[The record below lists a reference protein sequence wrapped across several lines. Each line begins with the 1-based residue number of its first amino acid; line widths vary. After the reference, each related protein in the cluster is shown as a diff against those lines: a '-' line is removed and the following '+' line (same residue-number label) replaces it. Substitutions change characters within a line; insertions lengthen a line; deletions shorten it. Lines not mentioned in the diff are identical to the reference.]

1 MRHIHN
7 IGKRVPQACI
17 FLLKTTV
24 LAIDRYVY
32 DVMHGL
38 HADHRTTRKAVVWLL
53 EMSPQPTGNLLYQSP
68 VRTGVQSK
76 GRYTFAGVLISNRTG
91 APRATDRLS
100 SRLGDCARRNAIYKG
115 THGRRPE
122 NLRSASHMTK
132 TLILGI
138 DSLDPYVL
146 LDHKAVLPNFARL
159 MQESPTLLSR
169 SVFPVDTIPAWAS
182 INTGLRPGN
191 HGLLYVYDIFDPAL
205 SDLQKL
211 NFDYLRG
218 KTYWDYLSAE
228 GFRCVIVFPSLMYP
242 AWDVNGVMV
251 SISPI
256 ERRIDWIS
264 TERKLDAYQ
273 KTAMAKYAI
282 PDSLRGLWG
291 SFPGIKHLG
300 DWATLGKE
308 VMQAEK
314 QIAISLCRNEDW
326 DLFFAYFNTLDVIQH
341 RLWRFFDERDP
352 TYPGSN
358 AFESTI
364 LDYYKTVDGFVGEF
378 VDAFPDARMIVLS
391 DHGHH
396 SRPARTVNVN
406 EFLRARGYVTMKGD
420 RSKALSK
427 VRTTVLE
434 VSTRLN
440 IEHVLIRVL
449 AKSERL
455 TKAGKSIYSSVGSI
469 DRTKS
474 RAFLSNFAGIK
485 SYPFGGVEINRE
497 LVSDSEYDLLR
508 NALIG
513 ELSELGTRDG
523 GSVMKWVK
531 TREDVDNGEF
541 SEHMYPDILFEL
553 TDECGVGWEVHSDL
567 YGKAADHNVA
577 SGGHNKDAVLLLRN
591 IGKEVKDKAPS
602 IISVTPSILDLFAID
617 WKEKRL
623 DGKSIF

>member
-1 MRHIHN
+1 M
-7 IGKRVPQACI
+7 K
-17 FLLKTTV
+17 
-24 LAIDRYVY
+24 
-32 DVMHGL
+32 
-38 HADHRTTRKAVVWLL
+38 
-53 EMSPQPTGNLLYQSP
+53 
-68 VRTGVQSK
+68 
-76 GRYTFAGVLISNRTG
+76 
-91 APRATDRLS
+91 
-100 SRLGDCARRNAIYKG
+100 
-115 THGRRPE
+115 
-122 NLRSASHMTK
+122 K

-146 LDHKAVLPNFARL
+146 SDHKALLPNFARL

-191 HGLLYVYDIFDPAL
+191 HGLLYVYDIFDPNL
-205 SDLQKL
+205 SDLKKL
-211 NFDYLRG
+211 NVAYLKG

-228 GFRCVIVFPSLMYP
+228 GFRCAIVFPSLMYP
-242 AWDVNGVMV
+242 PWDVNGVML

-264 TERKLDAYQ
+264 TELELDACP

-282 PDSLRGLWG
+282 PPTLRGLFG

-300 DWATLGKE
+300 GWATLGKE
-308 VMQAEK
+308 VVDAEK
-314 QIAISLCRNEDW
+314 QIAMSLCRNADW
-326 DLFFAYFNTLDVIQH
+326 DLFFAYFNILDVIQH

-352 TYPGSN
+352 TYPGSTG
-358 AFESTI
+358 FEGTI
-364 LDYYKTVDGFVGEF
+364 LDYYKIVDGFVGEF
-378 VDAFPDARMIVLS
+378 VDGFPDASMIVLS

-406 EFLRARGYVTMKGD
+406 EFLRARGHVTTKGD

-427 VRTTVLE
+427 IRKSVLE

-449 AKSERL
+449 ANSERL
-455 TKAGKSIYSSVGSI
+455 AKAGKSVYSSVGSI

-474 RAFLSNFAGIK
+474 PAFLSNFAGIK
-485 SYPFGGVEINRE
+485 SYQFGGVEINRE
-497 LVSDSEYDLLR
+497 LVSDGEYELLR
-508 NALIG
+508 TALIA

-523 GSVMKWVK
+523 VSVVKWVK

-541 SEHMYPDILFEL
+541 SDRMYPDVLFEL
-553 TDECGVGWEVHSDL
+553 ADEYGVGWEVHSDL
-567 YGKAADHNVA
+567 FGKATDHKAA

-591 IGKEVKDKAPS
+591 IDKEVKDKAPS
-602 IISVTPSILDLFAID
+602 IISVTPSILELYGID
-617 WKEKRL
+617 CNEKRL